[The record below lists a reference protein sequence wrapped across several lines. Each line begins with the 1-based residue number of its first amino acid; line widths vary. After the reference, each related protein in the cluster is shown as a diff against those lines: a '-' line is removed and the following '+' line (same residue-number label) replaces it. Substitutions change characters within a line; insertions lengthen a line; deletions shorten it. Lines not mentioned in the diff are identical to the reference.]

1 MRAQILISREVIAFE
16 IGPLA
21 IVAVQGYRRWVIHL
35 HYRHKHSQF
44 VLRRAR

>member
-1 MRAQILISREVIAFE
+1 MKVRILISREVIAFE

-35 HYRHKHSQF
+35 HYRHHYRQL
-44 VLRRAR
+44 VLQGRG